1 MKPTP
6 RIARLNIVCTAL
18 LLGACAVGP
27 DFKAPN
33 AATAVPTQ
41 GSSAPAL
48 TRTLNISNQ
57 SLPEKW
63 WTVFGDGTLNGLQ
76 EQLLSGSPDLQTAAL
91 RFAQSRARQG
101 ITAAQSGP
109 QVEANAQA
117 GRRRVSEY
125 GSETRMI
132 NAIGNESLTKLVSE
146 PYSLYQAGFDASW
159 ELDLWGRVRRLNE
172 AAAADS
178 AAAAATV
185 RDVHLTLSAELAKAY
200 FQLRQVQQQQ
210 KQTAA
215 QIRLAKS
222 QTGLLQSQYR
232 NGLIDQDK
240 VLSAQNRLADWR
252 AALPQLQAQ
261 EGSLI
266 NQIGILVNAEPG
278 SLNQRLAAPA
288 ADKAALPGL
297 TLGIPS
303 EILRRRADIRAAEA
317 KLHAAT
323 ANIGVAVADL
333 YPRITLS
340 AGAGLQS
347 VSGGNFTDWGARN
360 WQIGPVLSLPVFNRA
375 SLRTTVELRKLEQQ
389 EAAIAYQKTV
399 LSAWREVDDALA
411 GYASEQQQNRQLKAR
426 HAQQQQALRHAQA
439 RARNGLTNQLP
450 VLQAEQTLLQTES
463 DLTASTARLRTGL
476 VSLYKA
482 AGGGVAEL
490 GENRSYP

>member
-1 MKPTP
+1 MKPTT
-6 RIARLNIVCTAL
+6 RIALLNIICTTL
-18 LLGACAVGP
+18 LLSACAAGP
-27 DFKAPN
+27 DFKAPT
-33 AATAVPTQ
+33 AAAPTEFAQ
-41 GSSAPAL
+41 GSGAPVL
-48 TRTLNISNQ
+48 TRTLAISSQ

-63 WTVFGDGTLNGLQ
+63 WAVFDDQTLNELQ
-76 EQLLSGSPDLQTAAL
+76 EQLLSGSTDLQTAAL

-101 ITAAQSGP
+101 IAAAQSGP
-109 QVEANAQA
+109 QVEAGAQTS
-117 GRRRVSEY
+117 RRRVSEY

-132 NAIGNESLTKLVSE
+132 NALGNESLSKLVSE
-146 PYSLYQAGFDASW
+146 PYSFYQAGFDASW

-178 AAAAATV
+178 AAAAAAV

-210 KQTAA
+210 KQAA
-215 QIRLAKS
+215 GQIRLAES

-240 VLSAQNRLADWR
+240 VLSVQNRLADLR

-288 ADKAALPGL
+288 ADNAVLPGI

-340 AGAGLQS
+340 ANGGLQS
-347 VSGGNFTDWGARN
+347 VSGGKFTDWGSRN

-375 SLRTTVELRKLEQQ
+375 SLHTTVELRKLEQQ
-389 EAAIAYQKTV
+389 EAAVAYQKTV

-411 GYASEQQQNRQLKAR
+411 GYASEQQQNRRLKER
-426 HAQQQQALRHAQA
+426 HAQQQQVLRHAQA

-450 VLQAEQTLLQTES
+450 VLQAEQILRQTES
-463 DLTASTARLRTGL
+463 ELTASTARLRTGL

-482 AGGGVAEL
+482 AGGGVAET
-490 GENRSYP
+490 E